1 MRKTEKIGIFNTWIG
16 SDNIGDA
23 IIMDCCKR
31 MLLKE
36 FKNDFY
42 VEIPT
47 HLSLYNKEFYIF
59 NDLKY
64 VFVCGT
70 NLLSNKMNI
79 RSRKNQWH
87 IGIKFLYYIWKNKI
101 DNIILLGVGWNN
113 YSIKENFMG
122 KLFWKTILSKKF
134 IHSVRDEYTRDK
146 LKNMGIEN
154 VINTGCPTTWDLT
167 ENYSQNIA
175 TEKSDTVVVT
185 VTDYN
190 RDYIKDKKMFDI
202 LEKNYNKIVIF
213 PQSFADIDYVEE
225 LIGKTDKNK
234 YEWLAPNL
242 ESYDEFLNNN
252 SCDYVGTRLH
262 GGIRALQKLKRTF
275 IIGIDNRALE
285 MKEINLPIINREN
298 IEILEEKINKDE
310 RLNLKINI
318 KKIMEWKNQFI

>member
-310 RLNLKINI
+310 RLNLKINV

>member
-167 ENYSQNIA
+167 KNYSQNIA

-310 RLNLKINI
+310 RLNLKINV

>member
-23 IIMDCCKR
+23 IIMDCCKK

-47 HLSLYNKEFYIF
+47 HLSLYDKEFYIF

-122 KLFWKTILSKKF
+122 KLFLKTILSKKF

-310 RLNLKINI
+310 RLNLKINA

>member
-1 MRKTEKIGIFNTWIG
+1 MEKTKKIGIFNTWIG

-23 IIMDCCKR
+23 IIMDCCKK
-31 MLLKE
+31 MLLKK

-47 HLSLYNKEFYIF
+47 HLSLYNKEFYVF
-59 NDLKY
+59 DDLKY

-101 DNIILLGVGWNN
+101 DNIVLLGVGWNN
-113 YSIKENFMG
+113 YSFKENFIG
-122 KLFWKTILSKKF
+122 KLFWRTILSKTL
-134 IHSVRDEYTRDK
+134 IHSVRDEYTKNK
-146 LKNMGIEN
+146 LENMGIKN
-154 VINTGCPTTWDLT
+154 VMNTGCPTTWNLT
-167 ENYSQNIA
+167 EDYLKNI
-175 TEKSDTVVVT
+175 EIQKSDTVIVT

-190 RDYIKDKKMFDI
+190 RDYIKDKKMFEI

-213 PQSFADIDYVEE
+213 PQSFADIDYVKE
-225 LIGKTDKNK
+225 LIERSDKNK
-234 YEWLAPNL
+234 YEWLAPNI
-242 ESYDEFLNNN
+242 ESYDEFLDNN

-285 MKEINLPIINREN
+285 MKEIDLPIINREN
-298 IEILEEKINKDE
+298 IEELEEKINANEK
-310 RLNLKINI
+310 LNLKINVE
-318 KKIMEWKNQFI
+318 KIEKWKQQFI